1 MVGFGRLL
9 QTSGLAI
16 LASSGINISQ
26 NQLGTI
32 EMGALNF
39 VYKITDRLYKKTEEK
54 KNSFKM
60 LLDCE
65 KMTA

>member
-1 MVGFGRLL
+1 MVGFDRLL
-9 QTSGLAI
+9 QTSGPAI
-16 LASSGINISQ
+16 LASSGIKLSQ
-26 NQLGTI
+26 TQPGKI

-39 VYKITDRLYKKTEEK
+39 VYKMTDILYKRAK
-54 KNSFKM
+54 KDNDLKM

>member
-39 VYKITDRLYKKTEEK
+39 VYKITDRLYKKAEEK

>member
-39 VYKITDRLYKKTEEK
+39 VYKITDRLYKKAEEK
-54 KNSFKM
+54 ENSFKM